1 MLKLFDSFFVFTFIA
16 RVHISIQMGYLQ
28 GKNKQLGQN
37 KASHKNMA
45 ARIGGNVFYV
55 PRISNRERVIEQFI
69 IEITIQKHVNIY
81 GYLDR

>member
-1 MLKLFDSFFVFTFIA
+1 
-16 RVHISIQMGYLQ
+16 
-28 GKNKQLGQN
+28 
-37 KASHKNMA
+37 MA

-81 GYLDR
+81 GYLDRYP